1 MFDDENRL
9 QFEDELNS
17 FFKNQ
22 TMPDES
28 SSDDED
34 HGDSLNINGKLKKSS
49 KKEDLLQAI
58 DKFNA
63 LS

>member
-1 MFDDENRL
+1 
-9 QFEDELNS
+9 
-17 FFKNQ
+17 
-22 TMPDES
+22 MPDES